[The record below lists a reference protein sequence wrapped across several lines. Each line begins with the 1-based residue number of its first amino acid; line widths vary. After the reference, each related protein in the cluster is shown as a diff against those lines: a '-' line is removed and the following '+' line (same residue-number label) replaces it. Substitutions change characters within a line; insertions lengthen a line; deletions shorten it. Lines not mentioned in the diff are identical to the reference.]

1 MNWWGMENIP
11 PYVQASKYRIIPN
24 ITCMKEKFCIAGF
37 DTTDRPRSILTA
49 FACYALK
56 NPHCNATV
64 GWPRNIS
71 HRNFPTS
78 TLCIY
83 KKRPPLGA
91 CLFSGGVVTFDGIRY
106 DKYRV
111 FTGNFYLFAVS
122 IFTRR
127 AQFPPLLSPPHTKK
141 TGNLIPPNRDWPCHI
156 RE

>member
-1 MNWWGMENIP
+1 MENIP

-83 KKRPPLGA
+83 KNHA
-91 CLFSGGVVTFDGIRY
+91 YTGVFFIVAETKGFPCTAQVCRL
-106 DKYRV
+106 R
-111 FTGNFYLFAVS
+111 GNRNDLPALAFGKS
-122 IFTRR
+122 TCCR
-127 AQFPPLLSPPHTKK
+127 
-141 TGNLIPPNRDWPCHI
+141 TGNLRLRCVRTVSFHW
-156 RE
+156 E